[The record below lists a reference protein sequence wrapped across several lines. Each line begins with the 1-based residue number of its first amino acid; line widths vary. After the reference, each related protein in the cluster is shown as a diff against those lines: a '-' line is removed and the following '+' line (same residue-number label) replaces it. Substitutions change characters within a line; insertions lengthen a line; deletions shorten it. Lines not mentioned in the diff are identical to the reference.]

1 MTKDVL
7 LCLTFKL
14 LKIKIKIKSMQT
26 ELNKHIILIRL
37 LYSYTYMTFNLINV
51 HIICR
56 LNLF

>member
-7 LCLTFKL
+7 LCFTFKL
-14 LKIKIKIKSMQT
+14 LKIKIKSMQT

-37 LYSYTYMTFNLINV
+37 LYSYKYMTFNLINV
-51 HIICR
+51 HITYR